1 MTADD
6 PMDAADGTATGR
18 EIGQQPALWRQ
29 IADEATARREELDA
43 FLAPVLAAGDLR
55 IVLTGAGTSA
65 FAGRVLAPALGRATG
80 RRVEAMATTDIVSN
94 PKDVFA
100 QDVPTLLVSLA
111 RSGDSP
117 ESGAAAALADQC
129 LTTVHHLIVG
139 CNESGALVTS
149 RRTDPHAYVLLLPP
163 ESNDQGF
170 AMTSSFT
177 GMLLATWLALAPGN
191 PLDIPDVAATA
202 ERILQE
208 WPARI
213 TDLAGGGHTRVVHL
227 GSGPL
232 AALAQEASLKLL
244 ELTAGQVIAFHD
256 SSLGFRHGPKSVLDD
271 DTLVFVYL
279 SADPYTRA
287 YDEDIAV
294 EISGLISADRVVVLS
309 ADRSPRLDPAQVWIT
324 GGPNDTDVGL
334 ALTFILVAQL
344 YALQRSLLLG
354 LTPDNPFP
362 GGEVNRVV
370 QGVVI
375 HALS

>member
-6 PMDAADGTATGR
+6 PVSAADATATGR
-18 EIGQQPALWRQ
+18 EIHQQPALWRQ
-29 IADEATARREELDA
+29 VADEVTARREELDA
-43 FLAPVLAAGDLR
+43 FLAPVLASDDLR

-80 RRVEAMATTDIVSN
+80 RRVEAVATTDIVSN

-117 ESGAAAALADQC
+117 ESVAAAALADQC

-139 CNESGALVTS
+139 CNENGALVTS
-149 RRTDPHAYVLLLPP
+149 RRADPQAYVLLLPP

-191 PLDIPDVAATA
+191 PLDIPEVAATA
-202 ERILQE
+202 ERILRE

-213 TDLAGGGHTRVVHL
+213 ADLAAGGHERVVHL

-279 SADPYTRA
+279 SADLYTRD

-294 EISGLISADRVVVLS
+294 EISGLIGADRVVVLS
-309 ADRSPRLDPAQVWIT
+309 AGPSPRLDPAQVWIT
-324 GGPNDTDVGL
+324 EGPNDTDLGL

-375 HALS
+375 HPLS

>member
-1 MTADD
+1 VSTADE
-6 PMDAADGTATGR
+6 TATYR
-18 EIGQQPALWRQ
+18 EIHQQPSLWRLV
-29 IADEATARREELDA
+29 AEGLTTAREELDA
-43 FLAPVLAAGDLR
+43 FLAPVLSADDLR

-65 FAGRVLAPALGRATG
+65 FAGRVLAPALSRASG
-80 RRVEAMATTDIVSN
+80 RRVEAVATTDIVSN
-94 PKDVFA
+94 PRDVFA

-117 ESGAAAALADQC
+117 ESVAAAVLADQS
-129 LTTVHHLIVG
+129 LSAVNHLIVG
-139 CNESGALVTS
+139 CNENGALVTS
-149 RRTDPHAYVLLLPP
+149 RRTDPHAYVVLLPP

-177 GMLLATWLALAPGN
+177 GMLLATWAALEPGR
-191 PLDIPDVAATA
+191 PLDIPQIAAAA
-202 ERILQE
+202 ERILQD

-213 TDLAGGGHTRVVHL
+213 ADLAGRGHRRVVHL

-244 ELTAGQVIAFHD
+244 ELTAGKVIAFHD

-294 EISGLISADRVVVLS
+294 EISGLIGADHVVAISATPC
-309 ADRSPRLDPAQVWIT
+309 PRLDPAQVWV
-324 GGPNDTDVGL
+324 TDDSDATDLGL
-334 ALTFILVAQL
+334 ALTFVVVAQL
-344 YALQRSLLLG
+344 YALQRSIALG
-354 LTPDNPFP
+354 LAPDNPFP

-370 QGVVI
+370 KGVAI
-375 HALS
+375 HPLS